1 MQLHRRRML
10 QLGAGAVLVAS
21 LPHGAKS
28 ETYPSRP
35 VRLLVGYAA
44 GGVNDICARLT
55 AQWLSQRLGQQ
66 FVAEDRPGGGSNLAT
81 EAVVRASPDGYTLLE
96 ASTSN
101 AWNATLYQKLNFDFI
116 RDIAPVAGT
125 VLTYNVLVT
134 NLAFP
139 AKTVPELIAY
149 AKANPGKINM
159 GSAGP
164 GSSPHLYG
172 ELFKSMAGVDM
183 TTVHY
188 RGDGPAIPDLL
199 GGQIQVM
206 FGSVV
211 SWSEQI
217 KGGKVRALAVT
228 SATRTKLLPDLPP
241 IGEFVPG
248 YEGFG
253 WQGISA
259 PKNTPADI
267 IDKLNRA
274 INAGLAD
281 PKLKAQF
288 ENLGAEMF
296 PGSPAEFGKF
306 IADYTEKW
314 AKVIRAAGVK
324 AE

>member
-1 MQLHRRRML
+1 MELHRRRML
-10 QLGAGAVLVAS
+10 QLGAGAALVAS

-66 FVAEDRPGGGSNLAT
+66 FIVEDRPGGGSNLAT
-81 EAVVRASPDGYTLLE
+81 EAVVRANPDGYMLLE

-101 AWNATLYQKLNFDFI
+101 AWNATLYQNLNFDFI
-116 RDIAPVAGT
+116 RDIVPVAGT

-149 AKANPGKINM
+149 ARANPGKINM

-172 ELFKSMAGVDM
+172 ELFKSMTGVDM

-217 KGGKVRALAVT
+217 KGDKVRALAVT
-228 SATRTKLLPDLPP
+228 SATRTKLLPDLAP

-253 WQGISA
+253 WQGIGA

-281 PKLKAQF
+281 PKLKSQF
-288 ENLGAEMF
+288 ENLGAEIL

>member
-1 MQLHRRRML
+1 MELHRRRML
-10 QLGAGAVLVAS
+10 QLGAGAALVAS

-66 FVAEDRPGGGSNLAT
+66 FIVEDRPGGGSNLAT
-81 EAVVRASPDGYTLLE
+81 EAVVRANPDGYMLLE

-101 AWNATLYQKLNFDFI
+101 AWNATLYQNLNFDFI

-149 AKANPGKINM
+149 ARANPGKINM

-172 ELFKSMAGVDM
+172 ELFKSMTGVDM

-217 KGGKVRALAVT
+217 KGDKVRALAVT
-228 SATRTKLLPDLPP
+228 SATRTKLLPDLAP

-253 WQGISA
+253 WQGIGA

-281 PKLKAQF
+281 PKLKSQF
-288 ENLGAEMF
+288 ENLGAE
-296 PGSPAEFGKF
+296 
-306 IADYTEKW
+306 
-314 AKVIRAAGVK
+314 
-324 AE
+324 

>member
-1 MQLHRRRML
+1 MELHRRRML
-10 QLGAGAVLVAS
+10 QLGAGAALVAS

-66 FVAEDRPGGGSNLAT
+66 FIVEDRPGGGSNLAT
-81 EAVVRASPDGYTLLE
+81 EAVVRANPDGYMLLE

-101 AWNATLYQKLNFDFI
+101 AWNATLYQNLNFDFI

-125 VLTYNVLVT
+125 VLTYNVLVA

-149 AKANPGKINM
+149 ARANPGKINM